1 MSLKDLFKNKKFLR
15 PTSKDDISKD
25 IESSDLIE
33 SYRKDKHTFIPDIDF
48 SRPENFA
55 RYGSA
60 EKYYTE
66 AFTRITDQFPYD
78 GSRNEKTEWFVSSSY
93 IDKWIY
99 DNKYPRVNG
108 YVNFSPNGWGS
119 RVSSH
124 AGSGYTLGMPSNKEY
139 ILIKGGPNKDPD
151 KDYKKEGSK
160 SNIYDLDKNRT
171 TNLRLNSASGSTVEF
186 WLKVDALPDTGND
199 GVTDRMT
206 VFDLWNGVS
215 GSSSGYGRFE
225 IYVNND
231 GTGSNAA
238 FGIHAVSGTAGPEVP
253 TDVSYVGFNAAS
265 ASATNEGLFTGY
277 TQTSLADSAWH
288 HYAFV
293 LKNTGS
299 NLISQLFV
307 DGEKKQTITKS
318 SETLNEIEGKMLATI
333 GANVAYPD
341 FIQDPGT
348 ADSAN
353 GRGLSKFSGSMDE
366 FRYWKTAR
374 TEKEIGRHWFT
385 QVNGGTNKDDY
396 NLDLGVYY
404 KFNEGIIGT
413 SSTDATVLDYSGR
426 ISNGEWYIESG
437 MTGSVYRSTDSA
449 IVLSSASTKEFKDPI
464 IYSGH
469 SDVKSIKEELEL
481 SGSDWDSSNTSL
493 LYNSI
498 PDWITENDATAG
510 DNHLRNLTQIMS
522 SYFDTLHLQ
531 MEALPRLKDNS
542 YHSSSAKPYFFNE
555 RVLQNF
561 GFDTAELFYDED
573 LLENFDDRDKNI
585 LFREKLHNVKNI
597 IYSNIYNNL
606 IYINKSK
613 GTEKSFR
620 NLIRCFGIDEE
631 FIRLN
636 MYANNASYT
645 LKDSYREASF
655 NKSFANFS
663 SASDDGLLETRAA
676 TVYQDL
682 ESGNSNSTS
691 YVWASDSATGDD
703 IYTTTTTE
711 AEILFPNQKSAR
723 SKYFVSF
730 PSLSSSLF
738 GCHTAEEDTG
748 DLKFSS
754 RDYGYQVY
762 AVRKER
768 NGSDAYFHL
777 EGDELPDINSEVF
790 EDVYDNEK
798 WNFAVRLRLEKEP
811 WSNLVTGTTQ
821 PDTSSNNLII
831 EFSGFN
837 TEAGV
842 VKRSFTA
849 SAATGSLPIV
859 NSRKRFYVGANRT
872 DFSGSLI
879 ASSDVKVGT
888 LRHWVNN
895 ITDDEIKS
903 HALDAQNYG
912 TENPLRS
919 GYLFETT
926 TLGMEIPK
934 LETLAL
940 HWDFSNVTSSDA
952 SGQFLV
958 PDVSSG
964 SATDN
969 KYGWVGNI
977 VNKQHPGKG
986 YGFPANNSAVITK
999 TYIPTLKQ
1007 TIPENL
1013 LSSDMV
1019 KVLAFDDEIFT
1030 RETRPVNYFF
1040 AFEKSPYQ
1048 NISEEMLNVFSTIK
1062 DFNNLIGE
1070 PVNRYRQKYK
1080 DMEKLRQLFFERVEN
1095 TPDIDK
1101 YIDFYKWIDS
1111 SMSTMLN
1118 NLVPASA
1125 NFAEGVRT
1133 VIESHILERNKYWT
1147 KFPTMEFKFQDPEG
1161 SIKGISELNYNW
1173 KFGHAP
1179 LPDTAATA
1187 TIVGLSTLNGED
1199 GTNLILTNA
1208 DGSTVTFH
1216 TDPTKNFGD
1225 TSSDGGDHIWEVNTR
1240 DISGGSERR
1249 KATQALY
1256 IACKTAIDAGEL
1268 DMTINPATVAPIASG
1283 QLFFTL
1289 TQTTLG
1295 DSGNTTIT
1303 LITGMTA
1310 DGATAFAGG
1319 STPQNQNCLWWK
1331 ERAERVSQAHDIDG
1345 APTSGDVNVD
1355 SNRDDILQVLVTQ
1368 TTASNPKL
1376 AQEGGTTYQ
1385 GSSYAM
1391 RSLTR
1396 PYKFK
1401 AEVVTTNH
1409 SSIENKKNTLW
1420 KTELELGSAKMVTIN
1435 SSSLTKD
1442 PSHQCNDELTP
1453 KELKKHK
1460 YNFKITTT
1468 GQDEYLQGYGEL
1480 LAPFS
1485 IYSSS
1490 VRSGYNLSLSQFSD
1504 EIQINN
1510 LHVDSYFGE
1519 EPMQGPF
1526 TEKYVGG
1533 HQYRHA
1539 NLNTATGK
1547 ELDIRNPDL
1556 SLGTKPRPEGYYLEV
1571 LTNVLRLRH
1580 SSVDPSTSGI
1590 DPRHPTAKYYRDEVA
1605 KRPVNIRNIRQ
1616 GTGSIEGGATV
1627 IGNYEHN
1634 YQVVQI
1640 PGRNVN
1646 NLWFRSGSTGAG
1658 GVDESHKESEWVS
1671 GTVDFRLPD
1680 RSKLSDESR
1689 NKTVIAERFSSPGGP
1704 ECMSRG
1710 FLDVE
1715 TETYSIYNTINYRNS
1730 IVRNFV
1736 DSYSSKRCEQFGLLS
1751 GTTADPESDLGPAS
1765 WHKVN
1770 RNPSYSL
1777 RLDDVSSYTDDDNI
1791 ALTASS
1797 YDNAFVTHMIPQSD
1811 RQYAWIT
1818 ASISDRSLDSIGKS
1832 APFGYSMTQDGMTYN
1847 SIDGWHN
1854 PFTWVTSSEVGS
1866 AEIPDFSDARYF
1878 GARRAA
1884 HSASIFPDID
1894 TRAATDSSLMTTDFA
1909 GLNTNIYE
1917 PLTESSNTL
1926 GYENL
1931 SMLDGSGASS
1941 IQQVNYI
1948 NQTLVGDDDADET
1961 TQPFG
1966 IASVLNSLL
1975 LNRNG
1980 PGGYPI
1986 WKQVRTER
1994 HPVARHMRRNNRY
2007 SFIKTGKKRG
2017 SYYSW
2022 SYDLFSK
2029 GRGQQQLESTKGT
2042 AERVLTSSIEP
2053 PVSFRNKPMVHKLS
2067 VDSPSGP
2074 GDITI
2079 KHAYGNNIESF
2090 ANQLL
2095 NIKVPTPSPEKQT
2108 YNELVN
2114 LYTPAGNIPFEFNP
2128 IKKMHSFTYSETI
2141 FPRNIYTGLNK
2152 VRSRQNYAET
2162 TNNVGGNGIDR
2173 KERRTFWRDK
2183 RSDRGLTINLAENS
2197 QGYVD
2202 RGQGRPVITGTQ
2214 LNVWPLG
2221 PVNHG
2226 PTYELDGAD
2235 THPWNQ
2241 RLFRKTFFG
2250 ELWPS
2255 GTYESVLTT
2264 PSLSFMRSL
2273 AAPSTGSS
2281 DVTDSNLWYSSSVGI
2296 TKLPLY
2302 SAHTGREVRG
2312 RNNSI
2317 VSEPRNPWYD
2327 SYDDYSQDIRII
2339 AKDYSIL
2346 PEFKISD
2353 HIDYYVNTGG
2363 NYLTTNN
2370 KILSL
2375 PGASFSSSADD
2386 ERSSADKDFYETY
2399 SHSDFLSSFS
2409 TIRQDHSDTLNDTSH
2424 ISLTCRGIKKLLPY
2438 NGFYPALRS
2447 VQLGSLLS
2455 QSLGPYIGGS
2465 ESTGSRHYT
2474 PTPNDNAQR
2483 LNSLLQPFLAP
2494 GIFFNSIKSGIAVD
2508 YPIFK
2513 DDPGGILAALA
2524 TTAGLPHVAL
2534 QESPSYRLPFEALV
2548 NMRSFLPT
2556 ASNIYYTDPQFTRT
2570 QERTDLDLL
2579 DPGLQIYFTWSGKSD
2594 PKFEMA
2600 NHNFLGET
2608 VKFFLK
2614 DEKLKTFKSKPEKD
2628 FKSMI
2633 SGNTYY
2639 MDIALNKTDDF
2650 VLSQG
2655 GLYGKWPGDDTDTY
2669 SLEQRGAIYGPPYRS
2684 VNDTGTSDN
2693 AMAFTRDPMYA
2704 PHTPPY
2710 FYGVSTARIEFKPH
2724 EAREMASGES
2734 GLFSLQ
2740 EIFSNSNT
2748 TFFND
2753 NPQLNRRDAALGAGI
2768 FSASLDMDS
2777 LAPSLEACMEL
2788 SSSINLFGISRGKDV
2803 TYSATQTGLEESGI
2817 FTPISVSNTGPE
2829 LDSWVIS
2836 PKWECPALNVT
2847 ASSDDCLSI
2856 WNRYGLTPS
2865 GSSGIFFEIK
2875 ESYPEE
2881 INNRTINSLTQSLIE
2896 VCGFEP
2902 SSQRIGELAEEK
2914 EISEAVIAIP
2924 YSVAKIPGQTVN
2936 IFGNKHFFKIEKQV
2950 FKTQK
2955 ANIDAGKPA
2964 IISGQLGSS
2973 KDIEH
2978 TSVSNMIRAMRK
2990 YVFPP
2995 KFNFLRKTTGNTPT
3009 PFAMYIFEFTHNL
3022 DRQELSD
3029 IWQNLMPDIA
3039 VTAEKQD
3046 VVISHDVS
3054 KYDFFGSK
3062 AGPFNLKTT
3071 LPHIRWMIFK
3081 VKKKAEGSYYNITAD
3096 TTDDD
3101 KFKFDF
3107 GGSSVLTSTS
3117 FKKPDYTYNW
3127 PYDFFSLVELTKIE
3141 SSITI
3146 KPTSPPLATDA
3157 AATMALL
3164 GALTTEE
3171 TE

>member
-33 SYRKDKHTFIPDIDF
+33 AYKKDKNTFIPDIDF
-48 SRPENFA
+48 SEPENFA

-78 GSRNEKTEWFVSSSY
+78 GSKNEKTEWFISSSY

-119 RVSSH
+119 RASSH
-124 AGSGYTLGMPSNKEY
+124 TDANTGYTLGMPSNKEY
-139 ILIKGGPNKDPD
+139 ILIKGGPNKDSD

-171 TNLRLNSASGSTVEF
+171 TNLRLNLASGSTVEF

-206 VFDLWNGVS
+206 VFDLWNGVGRS
-215 GSSSGYGRFE
+215 NMRYGRFE

-238 FGIHAVSGTAGPEVP
+238 FGIHALSGSAGSWVAKTGP
-253 TDVSYVGFNAAS
+253 GFNAAS
-265 ASATNEGLFTGY
+265 ASATNEGLFTDY
-277 TQTSLADSAWH
+277 TKDSLTDSKWH

-318 SETLNEIEGKMLATI
+318 SEALNEIEGKMLATI

-348 ADSAN
+348 AESAN

-396 NLDLGVYY
+396 NLDLGIYY

-413 SSTDATVLDYSGR
+413 PSTDATVLDYSGR

-449 IVLSSASTKEFKDPI
+449 IVLSSAAIKEFKDPI
-464 IYSGH
+464 IYSAH

-481 SGSDWDSSNTSL
+481 SGSEWDSSNTSL
-493 LYNSI
+493 IYNSI
-498 PDWITENDATAG
+498 PDWITENDAIEG
-510 DNHLRNLTQIMS
+510 DNHLRNLTQIIS

-531 MEALPRLKDNS
+531 IEALPRLKDNS

-555 RVLQNF
+555 KVLQNF

-636 MYANNASYT
+636 MYANNTSYT

-655 NKSFANFS
+655 NKSFVNFS
-663 SASDDGLLETRAA
+663 SASDDGLFETRAA

-703 IYTTTTTE
+703 IYTATTTE
-711 AEILFPNQKSAR
+711 AEILFPYQKTDR

-730 PSLSSSLF
+730 PNLSSSLF

-754 RDYGYQVY
+754 LDYGYQVY

-768 NGSDAYFHL
+768 NRSDAYFHL
-777 EGDELPDINSEVF
+777 EGDKLPSISSKVF

-821 PDTSSNNLII
+821 PDASLNNLII

-842 VKRSFTA
+842 VKRSFTT
-849 SAATGSLPIV
+849 SSVATGSLPII

-879 ASSDVKVGT
+879 IPSDVKVGT

-986 YGFPANNSAVITK
+986 YGFPANNSTVITK
-999 TYIPTLKQ
+999 TYIPTFKQ

-1048 NISEEMLNVFSTIK
+1048 NISEEMLNIFSTIK

-1080 DMEKLRQLFFERVEN
+1080 DMEKLRQLFFGRVEN

-1161 SIKGISELNYNW
+1161 SFKGASELNYNW

-1179 LPDTAATA
+1179 
-1187 TIVGLSTLNGED
+1187 
-1199 GTNLILTNA
+1199 
-1208 DGSTVTFH
+1208 
-1216 TDPTKNFGD
+1216 
-1225 TSSDGGDHIWEVNTR
+1225 
-1240 DISGGSERR
+1240 
-1249 KATQALY
+1249 
-1256 IACKTAIDAGEL
+1256 
-1268 DMTINPATVAPIASG
+1268 ASK
-1283 QLFFTL
+1283 
-1289 TQTTLG
+1289 
-1295 DSGNTTIT
+1295 DEK
-1303 LITGMTA
+1303 
-1310 DGATAFAGG
+1310 D
-1319 STPQNQNCLWWK
+1319 NCLWWK
-1331 ERAERVSQAHDIDG
+1331 NRAERDIQAFDG
-1345 APTSGDVNVD
+1345 GLTDKNFLSSSDEFVNLKKKD
-1355 SNRDDILQVLVTQ
+1355 LLEVLITQ
-1368 TTASNPKL
+1368 TSASNPKL
-1376 AQEGGTTYQ
+1376 AKYDGTTYQ

-1420 KTELELGSAKMVTIN
+1420 KTETSFKDSSKSVSILASDIIN
-1435 SSSLTKD
+1435 KKE
-1442 PSHQCNDELTP
+1442 CNDKIIPEEL
-1453 KELKKHK
+1453 EKHK
-1460 YNFKITTT
+1460 YSFRAISE
-1468 GQDEYLQGYGEL
+1468 GDSSYLNGNGEL
-1480 LAPFS
+1480 LVPFS
-1485 IYSSS
+1485 LHSSS
-1490 VRSGYNLSLSQFSD
+1490 VTDGYVKKLSTFSTGV
-1504 EIQINN
+1504 IVTNN
-1510 LHVDSYFGE
+1510 HVDSYFGE
-1519 EPMQGPF
+1519 EPLQGPF

-1533 HQYRHA
+1533 QQHRHID
-1539 NLNTATGK
+1539 LNNSEGK
-1547 ELDIRNPDL
+1547 DLDHHRD
-1556 SLGTKPRPEGYYLEV
+1556 RPEAYHIDITSGQ
-1571 LTNVLRLRH
+1571 LTIK
-1580 SSVDPSTSGI
+1580 DPSERDG
-1590 DPRHPTAKYYRDEVA
+1590 DDAAPRARYFRDEVA
-1605 KRPVNIRNIRQ
+1605 KRPVNIRNIKL
-1616 GTGSIEGGATV
+1616 GTGSAEGGVT
-1627 IGNYEHN
+1627 ILGNYQRN

-1640 PGRNVN
+1640 PGRDVN
-1646 NLWFRSGSTGAG
+1646 NLWFRSGSAG
-1658 GVDESHKESEWVS
+1658 IGGIDEHTKESDWVS

-1715 TETYSIYNTINYRNS
+1715 TETYSIYNTMNYRNS

-1736 DSYSSKRCEQFGLLS
+1736 DDYSAKRCERFGLLS
-1751 GTTADPESDLGPAS
+1751 GTTPDPYGDGDHGS

-1777 RLDDVSSYTDDDNI
+1777 RLNGVSSLTEGENV

-1811 RQYAWIT
+1811 RQYSWIT
-1818 ASISDRSLDSIGKS
+1818 ASISDRSLDSIGRS
-1832 APFGYSMTQDGMTYN
+1832 APFGYSMTQDGMAYN

-1878 GARRAA
+1878 GARRAG

-1894 TRAATDSSLMTTDFA
+1894 TRAATDSSLITTDFV

-1917 PLTESSNTL
+1917 PLAESSNTL
-1926 GYENL
+1926 GYESL
-1931 SMLDGSGASS
+1931 SMLDSGGSSN

-1948 NQTLVGDDDADET
+1948 NQKLVGDDDADET

-1966 IASVLNSLL
+1966 LASVLNSLL

-1994 HPVARHMRRNNRY
+1994 HPLARHMRRNNRY

-2017 SYYSW
+2017 GYYSW
-2022 SYDLFSK
+2022 SYDLFSN
-2029 GRGQQQLESTKGT
+2029 GRGAQNLEPIKGT
-2042 AERVLTSSIEP
+2042 AERILASSIEP

-2067 VDSPSGP
+2067 LDSPDGP
-2074 GDITI
+2074 NDVII
-2079 KHAYGNNIESF
+2079 KHTYGNNIESF
-2090 ANQLL
+2090 ADQLL
-2095 NIKVPTPSPEKQT
+2095 KIKAPTPNPEKQT
-2108 YNELVN
+2108 YNKLVD
-2114 LYTPAGNIPFEFNP
+2114 LYTPGSNIPFEFNP
-2128 IKKMHSFTYSETI
+2128 IKKMYSFTYSETI
-2141 FPRNIYTGLNK
+2141 FPRNKYTGLNK
-2152 VRSRQNYAET
+2152 VRSRENYTET
-2162 TNNVGGNGIDR
+2162 TNDVGSNGRDR
-2173 KERRTFWRDK
+2173 SERRTFWRDK
-2183 RSDRGLTINLAENS
+2183 RLDRGLTIDLAKNS
-2197 QGYVD
+2197 QGSVD
-2202 RGQGRPVITGTQ
+2202 NGQGRTIITGTQ

-2221 PVNHG
+2221 PIEHG
-2226 PTYELDGAD
+2226 ETYELDGDPVA
-2235 THPWNQ
+2235 PWNQ
-2241 RLFRKTFFG
+2241 RLLRKTFFG

-2255 GTYESVLTT
+2255 GTYDSVLKK

-2273 AAPSTGSS
+2273 ASPSTGSS
-2281 DVTDSNLWYSSSVGI
+2281 DVTDPNLWASSSVGI

-2302 SAHTGREVRG
+2302 SAHAGRKVKG
-2312 RNNSI
+2312 RNNFFI
-2317 VSEPRNPWYD
+2317 SEPRSPWYD

-2363 NYLTTNN
+2363 NYLTKNN

-2375 PGASFSSSADD
+2375 PGASFSTSADT
-2386 ERSSADKDFYETY
+2386 EKSRASKDFYETY
-2399 SHSDFLSSFS
+2399 SHSDFLSSFN
-2409 TIRQDHSDTLNDTSH
+2409 TIRQDHSDTLNITSH

-2438 NGFYPALRS
+2438 NGFYPVLRS
-2447 VQLGSLLS
+2447 VQLGNLLS

-2465 ESTGSRHYT
+2465 ETTGSRFFL
-2474 PTPNDNAQR
+2474 PPVNNDAQR

-2494 GIFFNSIKSGIAVD
+2494 GVFFNSIKSGIAVD

-2513 DDPGGILAALA
+2513 DDPGGIDAATA
-2524 TTAGLPHVAL
+2524 AVAGLPHIAL
-2534 QESPSYRLPFEALV
+2534 QGSPSYRLPFEALV
-2548 NMRSFLPT
+2548 NIKNFLPQD
-2556 ASNIYYTDPQFTRT
+2556 SNIYYTDPQFTRT
-2570 QERTDLDLL
+2570 QESTDLDLL
-2579 DPGLQIYFTWSGKSD
+2579 DPGLEIYFTWSGKSD

-2614 DEKLKTFKSKPEKD
+2614 DEKLKTFKSKSEKD

-2639 MDIALNKTDDF
+2639 MDVTLNKTDDF

-2655 GLYGKWPGDDTDTY
+2655 GLYGKWPGNDSDIY
-2669 SLEQRGAIYGPPYRS
+2669 SLEQRGAIYGPPYRGFHPTTI
-2684 VNDTGTSDN
+2684 VDN
-2693 AMAFTRDPMYA
+2693 QTAFTRDPMYA

-2724 EAREMASGES
+2724 EAREMASGEA
-2734 GLFSLQ
+2734 GEFSLQ
-2740 EIFSNSNT
+2740 EIFANSNT
-2748 TFFND
+2748 TFFNS
-2753 NPQLNRRDAALGAGI
+2753 NQQLNRRDAAAGTGI
-2768 FSASLDMDS
+2768 FTASLEMDS
-2777 LAPSLEACMEL
+2777 LPPSMEACMEL
-2788 SSSINLFGISRGKDV
+2788 SSSINLFGISREKEI
-2803 TYSATQTGLEESGI
+2803 TYSAIQTGLEGSNI
-2817 FTPISVSNTGPE
+2817 FTPISAVDAGPE
-2829 LDSWVIS
+2829 SDSWVIS
-2836 PKWECPALNVT
+2836 PKWECPVLNVT
-2847 ASSDDCLSI
+2847 ASSNDCLSI
-2856 WNRYGLTPS
+2856 WNRYGFVPS
-2865 GSSGIFFEIK
+2865 GSSGIFFEIR
-2875 ESYPEE
+2875 ESYPEV
-2881 INNRTINSLTQSLIE
+2881 INDRTLNSLTQSLID

-2902 SSQRIGELAEEK
+2902 DSQRIGELAEEK
-2914 EISEAVIAIP
+2914 EISEAVVAIP

-2936 IFGNKHFFKIEKQV
+2936 IFGNKHFFKIEKQM
-2950 FKTQK
+2950 FKTQR
-2955 ANIDAGKPA
+2955 ANIDAGGPA
-2964 IISGQLGSS
+2964 VKEGQLGSS

-2995 KFNFLRKTTGNTPT
+2995 KFNFLRKTIGNIPT
-3009 PFAMYIFEFTHNL
+3009 PFAMYIFEFNHTL
-3022 DRQELSD
+3022 DRQELCD
-3029 IWQNLMPDIA
+3029 IWNNTMPDIA

-3046 VVISHDVS
+3046 VAISHGIS
-3054 KYDFFGSK
+3054 RYDFFGVTG
-3062 AGPFNLKTT
+3062 GPFNLNAT
-3071 LPHIRWMIFK
+3071 LPHIRWMVFK
-3081 VKKKAEGSYYNITAD
+3081 IKKKAEESYYNITAD

-3101 KFKFDF
+3101 RFKFDF
-3107 GGSSVLTSTS
+3107 GNKT
-3117 FKKPDYTYNW
+3117 KRPDYTYNW
-3127 PYDFFSLVELTKIE
+3127 PYDFFSLVELAKID

-3146 KPTSPPLATDA
+3146 SPKSPTADIAS
-3157 AATMALL
+3157 TMA
-3164 GALTTEE
+3164 AISAISAIATEE